1 MEKNRVKTIY
11 VLGLIGA
18 FLWSTTVL
26 LRETSLINNAFIQQI
41 LFVTPNIGATLV
53 ASAAIDMYYSV
64 MTKKDYTLKMNLI
77 ALVMILFL
85 SIGSEIVHDL
95 FLNASFDVM
104 DILATIMTVII
115 LGLIVIYDS
124 RKLIDI
130 K

>member
-104 DILATIMTVII
+104 DILATIMTVMI